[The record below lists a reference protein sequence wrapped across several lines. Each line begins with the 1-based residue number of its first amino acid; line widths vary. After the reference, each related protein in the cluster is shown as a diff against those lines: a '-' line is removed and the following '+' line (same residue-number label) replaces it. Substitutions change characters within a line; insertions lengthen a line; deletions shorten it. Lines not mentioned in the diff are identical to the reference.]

1 MLQLLQSIKIVGGK
15 MLRTTEILSISLSKK
30 ELGELAKLAKKEG
43 RTRSELVREALRRY
57 QAGRDWQYLQSVG
70 EKIAVRLGI
79 ETEEDVERIA
89 G

>member
-1 MLQLLQSIKIVGGK
+1 